1 MTVKEALIASGPDP
15 NMSRRN
21 PSNVLIAFPHFDK
34 CDSLVYFTT
43 SLVRHCN
50 SADFAAV
57 NKLVLSHVHRDCKV
71 RFSCGGM
78 QEISTQVFLRML
90 EFTDSLQPDQIMCV
104 HATKVEGNTIRSTIY
119 AKVTD
124 SQSLYSLIS
133 PSETYQQSM
142 VAFQDMAQRPDRF
155 LRFAE
160 DGNHDENTKQE
171 ILALSHA
178 VDDVLMYQRVDFV
191 LTIDDAT
198 HKIVAIDGTFQITS
212 LCIVQS

>member
-1 MTVKEALIASGPDP
+1 
-15 NMSRRN
+15 MSRRN

-50 SADFAAV
+50 SADFVAV
-57 NKLVLSHVHRDCKV
+57 KKLVLSHVHRDCKV

-78 QEISTQVFLRML
+78 QEISTQVFLHML
-90 EFTDSLQPDQIMCV
+90 ELTDDLQPDQVMCV
-104 HATKVEGNTIRSTIY
+104 HSTKVEGNTIRSTIY
-119 AKVTD
+119 MKVTD
-124 SQSLYSLIS
+124 SQALYSLIS
-133 PSETYQQSM
+133 PTEAYQQSM
-142 VAFQDMAQRPDRF
+142 MAFSGMTQRADRF

-160 DGNHDENTKQE
+160 DGNHDESTKQQ
-171 ILALSHA
+171 IFALSHA
-178 VDDVLMYQRVDFV
+178 VDDVLMYQRVDMV

-198 HKIVAIDGTFQITS
+198 HKIIGIDGTFQITS